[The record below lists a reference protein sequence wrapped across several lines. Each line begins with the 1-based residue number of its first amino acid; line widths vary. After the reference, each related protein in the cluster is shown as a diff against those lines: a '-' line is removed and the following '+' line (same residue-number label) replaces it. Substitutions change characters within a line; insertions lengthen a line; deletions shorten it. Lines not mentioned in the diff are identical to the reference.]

1 MNVPFW
7 VWAATIVG
15 LLAVLALD
23 LAIVGRRPHEVGVR
37 EAARWVAVYIALAA
51 VFAVGLFVVAGQEP
65 ATAFVAGYVTEYS
78 LSVDNL
84 FVFLLIMGAFAVPK
98 VHQHRV
104 LLFGILIALVLRGG
118 FILAGAAVIE
128 RFSWVFYLFGAFLV
142 LTAIKVVMT
151 NDEDEEFRENVAL
164 RLVRR
169 VLPVTDD
176 YVGTRSVV
184 RRPDARGR
192 LRLMV
197 TPMLMVM
204 IAIGMTDLL
213 FALDSIPAIFGL
225 TRDPY
230 IVFTANMFALM
241 GLRQLYFLLGGLLQK
256 LVYLSYGLGVIL
268 AFIGVK
274 LILEALHTNTLPF
287 LNDGLPLDVPVIGI
301 EVSLAVIVGV
311 LLITTVASLVKV
323 RYFTGARA
331 RGAVRPAV
339 RRARRERSRHRRPHP
354 RRLAPHQGAT
364 ARAIRWHPRTRTER
378 GESGRRW
385 RDGRGR
391 PRGVPCGDGP
401 WWPWSAHSWWGSP
414 RCWRRVRATR
424 RPTRRSCATGSR
436 RPRASGGPATPRPA
450 RRSGC
455 RASPPSPTSPRCSRA

>member
-1 MNVPFW
+1 MTVPFW
-7 VWAATIVG
+7 VWGLTVVG

-37 EAARWVAVYIALAA
+37 EAGRWVAVYVGLA
-51 VFAVGLFVVAGQEP
+51 VLFAVGLFLLAGQDV

-84 FVFLLIMGAFAVPK
+84 FVFLLIMSAFAVPK
-98 VHQHRV
+98 VLQHRV
-104 LLFGILIALVLRGG
+104 LLFGILIALVLRGA
-118 FILAGAAVIE
+118 FILAGAAVIA

-142 LTAIKVVMT
+142 ATAIKVVT
-151 NDEDEEFRENVAL
+151 SGGEDEEFRENAVL

-176 YVGTRSVV
+176 YVGARSFV
-184 RRPDARGR
+184 RRADARGR

-230 IVFTANMFALM
+230 IVFTANVFALM
-241 GLRQLYFLLGGLLQK
+241 GLRQLYFLLGGLLAK

-274 LILEALHTNTLPF
+274 LVLEALHTNTLPF
-287 LNDGLPLDVPVIGI
+287 LNGGEPLDVPVIGI
-301 EVSLAVIVGV
+301 EISLAVIVGV
-311 LLITTVASLVKV
+311 LLITALASVAK
-323 RYFTGARA
+323 
-331 RGAVRPAV
+331 
-339 RRARRERSRHRRPHP
+339 
-354 RRLAPHQGAT
+354 
-364 ARAIRWHPRTRTER
+364 IRWFPDPVAPAPEAADEPSDLRRTEDD
-378 GESGRRW
+378 GQSDAAPEPSGSS
-385 RDGRGR
+385 R
-391 PRGVPCGDGP
+391 P
-401 WWPWSAHSWWGSP
+401 S
-414 RCWRRVRATR
+414 
-424 RPTRRSCATGSR
+424 
-436 RPRASGGPATPRPA
+436 
-450 RRSGC
+450 
-455 RASPPSPTSPRCSRA
+455 